1 MGLTNKNKKSKIN
14 LQKYSRKILKG
25 GENYFGDYTENCVIS
40 PFKKG
45 WNVLKTGF
53 NQLNDLTKKTNEKIE
68 SELKTLN
75 TKLSSIPNLNKS
87 EILPVRQ
94 QIKKTLKTIDRSDRE
109 INDLEVKTKDK
120 LKSEIRTSPGEIIT
134 MRDLRTNS
142 KGGKKRRLIKS
153 KKKKRRNF

>member
-1 MGLTNKNKKSKIN
+1 MDNV
-14 LQKYSRKILKG
+14 
-25 GENYFGDYTENCVIS
+25 GEI
-40 PFKKG
+40 
-45 WNVLKTGF
+45 VLA
-53 NQLNDLTKKTNEKIE
+53 
-68 SELKTLN
+68 
-75 TKLSSIPNLNKS
+75 KLSSIPNLNKS

-94 QIKKTLKTIDRSDRE
+94 QIKKTLNTIDRSDRE

-120 LKSEIRTSPGEIIT
+120 LKSEIRTSPSEVIT